1 MTKLTPEQQ
10 AMIDQVA
17 ASMEISEMPLDQ
29 DNIEDLI
36 WMVSNEKTAD
46 QLIEEIKARY
56 LKEKSSASR

>member
-17 ASMEISEMPLDQ
+17 ASMEISEMPLDRN
-29 DNIEDLI
+29 NIEDLI